1 MGSERSSRK
10 TTKRQTTTDTDM
22 FDTMVET
29 PTLRY
34 ASISLSHE
42 GKATRGIKKCSKD
55 KGQIASRAC
64 CGQGEGGGAGCL
76 LF

>member
-1 MGSERSSRK
+1 M
-10 TTKRQTTTDTDM
+10 DTDM

-34 ASISLSHE
+34 ASITLSNE
-42 GKATRGIKKCSKD
+42 GKAVRGSKKGKKD
-55 KGQIASRAC
+55 KNMIANRAC
-64 CGQGEGGGAGCL
+64 CGQGEGGGGGCQ